1 MLVIES
7 VDKDGLSKF
16 LSKLLNAW
24 RGFLGS
30 SDEPMINMI
39 CAFREMVWRVI
50 LFPRVKHRPDVYFK
64 EGEERILMS
73 PAAVDMGGL
82 IITPLEKDFQRLDAG
97 MIESIFSEVSLDEK
111 KMNKIVAGL

>member
-1 MLVIES
+1 
-7 VDKDGLSKF
+7 
-16 LSKLLNAW
+16 
-24 RGFLGS
+24 
-30 SDEPMINMI
+30 
-39 CAFREMVWRVI
+39 
-50 LFPRVKHRPDVYFK
+50 
-64 EGEERILMS
+64 MS